1 MSTRATYQF
10 KGYLSEV
17 TIYHHCEGYL
27 SGAAILFANAM
38 KVGERLTAESFIR
51 GNERAEITESHEIHG
66 DTEYR
71 YNIVADSQTIHVSE
85 RVIGLDWREIGSAKV
100 EDFITVSESQKDH
113 ITAIR
118 ELKKLL
124 ESSLDPDSSEPNTLN
139 DKRFPDVSTNLYS
152 LGVAENG

>member
-1 MSTRATYQF
+1 MSTRATYHF

-17 TIYHHCEGYL
+17 TVYHHTDGYL
-27 SGAAILFANAM
+27 SGAAILFSNAIEGG
-38 KVGERLTAESFIR
+38 KRLTAESFIR

-71 YNIVADSQTIHVSE
+71 YNIVADLQTIHVSE

-100 EDFITVSESQKDH
+100 EDFITVSESHEDH
-113 ITAIR
+113 ITAIK

-124 ESSLDPDSSEPNTLN
+124 RSES
-139 DKRFPDVSTNLYS
+139 DKISNLLKEVS
-152 LGVAENG
+152 